1 MQTFATVADLEG
13 FAAAARKLER
23 SAPAVTRQ
31 IAALEAQLGV
41 RLLHR
46 TTRKVT
52 LSDAGRR
59 YLEQARRILHDVEQ
73 AEASIRAERVQPA
86 GRFAVTAPTLFGRLH
101 VQPLVSQLA
110 VRWPQLRVELLL
122 TDSVLSLVDAGIDVA
137 VRIGR
142 LRDSSLMAR
151 KVGATRRLRVA
162 SPKYLQGR
170 KRPRA
175 LADLAGHDLIHLS
188 AIEAKPPFPA
198 RFTTNSP
205 DVAIA
210 HALKAGGITVALGY
224 QVADHVAAGRLVPLL
239 EDLEPEPVP
248 IQLVYP
254 PSPQPSANLREL
266 FALVDASRWVPL

>member
-1 MQTFATVADLEG
+1 MQTFAAVAELEG
-13 FAAAARKLER
+13 FAAAARKLKL

-31 IAALEAQLGV
+31 IAALEDQLGV

-46 TTRKVT
+46 TTRKVS

-73 AEASIRAERVQPA
+73 AEASVRAERTVPS
-86 GRFAVTAPTLFGRLH
+86 GRFVVTAPTLFGRLH
-101 VQPLVSQLA
+101 VVPLVSQLA
-110 VRWPQLRVELLL
+110 QRWPALRVELRL
-122 TDSVLSLVDAGIDVA
+122 TDSVLSLVDEGIDVA

-142 LRDSSLMAR
+142 LQDSALLAR

-175 LADLAGHDLIHLS
+175 LADLAAHDLIHLG
-188 AIEAKPPFPA
+188 ALEPKPPFPA

-205 DVAIA
+205 DAAIA

-254 PSPQPSANLREL
+254 PARQPSAGLREL
-266 FALVDASRWVPL
+266 FALIDANRLVPL